1 MAFNC
6 FARDIA
12 KRIPRGETEN
22 APAARCSAHVDVC
35 ARSSPRV
42 IFPPTRR
49 APVSISRFSTRKAPF
64 LLPQSIPMKILA
76 LARSLN
82 PFSALLR
89 LSMLG
94 FGHSAAFSRVQPRS
108 AAFNLCTVVTVVR
121 RSFSL
126 FDRYRSRRNE
136 RAGIYNTR
144 DLRRSGFPVQR
155 ARLRKIRAESR
166 RIRRSPLFP
175 LLASCTLTRTDLHTI
190 VTPPVGTRLLAWLVF
205 STINDTHALLRS
217 ARDDPRL
224 ILASRHTLLH
234 VRACCIA

>member
-22 APAARCSAHVDVC
+22 APAARCSAHVDVR

-49 APVSISRFSTRKAPF
+49 APVSISRRFFNAPF
-64 LLPQSIPMKILA
+64 LLPQSIPMKILV

-155 ARLRKIRAESR
+155 ARLRKIRAQSQ
-166 RIRRSPLFP
+166 RIRRSPHFHC
-175 LLASCTLTRTDLHTI
+175 S
-190 VTPPVGTRLLAWLVF
+190 
-205 STINDTHALLRS
+205 LR
-217 ARDDPRL
+217 A
-224 ILASRHTLLH
+224 H
-234 VRACCIA
+234 